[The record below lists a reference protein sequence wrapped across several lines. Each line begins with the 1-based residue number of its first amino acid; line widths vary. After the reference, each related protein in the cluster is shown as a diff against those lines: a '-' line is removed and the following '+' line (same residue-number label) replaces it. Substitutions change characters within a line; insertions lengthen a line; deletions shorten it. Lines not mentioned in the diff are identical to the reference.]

1 MELHLIE
8 QICRSQ
14 GGIKKIS
21 LTTVDN
27 ILKSYNPS
35 VIDDDKVYT
44 MYFRRKTGGYT
55 EETEDSRHNQKIIQK
70 LHAFVPQKRLS
81 MELMITKLINKRIV
95 AIFETFDGS
104 GGMLYAAK
112 FNYKYQTG
120 TSRSSDQGYNC
131 EFISEKV
138 IGSLDYTGV
147 DIELPDPGDPFYNPN
162 PGVQMETCC
171 ISIEPQQ
178 IQFVPLAEGNEDYL
192 NHYVV
197 APNGVKYFI
206 DKWGRA
212 MAFPSFPEYHESW
225 TGITDDEIVVTSGVI
240 PTTDPSK
247 KIFIFKNN
255 LKLEYSIDSPPPDER
270 YFTTVD
276 NKIKFNRALYDWEV
290 ISLYA
295 IPNY

>member
-1 MELHLIE
+1 MELHMIE
-8 QICRSQ
+8 QICKSQ

-35 VIDDDKVYT
+35 VIDEDLVFT

-55 EETEDSRHNQKIIQK
+55 EETEDSRHNQKIIQR
-70 LHAFVPQKRLS
+70 LTAFVPQKRLS

-120 TSRSSDQGYNC
+120 TSRSSDQGYNV
-131 EFISEKV
+131 EFVSEKV

-147 DIELPDPGDPFYNPN
+147 NIELPDPGDPFDNPN

-171 ISIEPQQ
+171 S
-178 IQFVPLAEGNEDYL
+178 PL
-192 NHYVV
+192 
-197 APNGVKYFI
+197 
-206 DKWGRA
+206 
-212 MAFPSFPEYHESW
+212 
-225 TGITDDEIVVTSGVI
+225 
-240 PTTDPSK
+240 
-247 KIFIFKNN
+247 
-255 LKLEYSIDSPPPDER
+255 YSRSE
-270 YFTTVD
+270 
-276 NKIKFNRALYDWEV
+276 
-290 ISLYA
+290 
-295 IPNY
+295 